1 MIGSCRSFLRRDDSV
16 ISEHQ
21 GLSLVFRLGGKI
33 TARDKQR
40 QLDLLDD
47 DDDDR

>member
-1 MIGSCRSFLRRDDSV
+1 M
-16 ISEHQ
+16 
-21 GLSLVFRLGGKI
+21 SLAFQLGGKI
-33 TARDKQR
+33 TAGDKQR